1 MDCRLNAIVLM
12 LLLCTSVNKRMN
24 KKSMLNFVS
33 LCEKKF
39 ESTKKKFQKYLTLSG
54 ISVNLFLS
62 NLKFINLL
70 RCPKF
75 NGNDTN

>member
-1 MDCRLNAIVLM
+1 M
-12 LLLCTSVNKRMN
+12 LYI
-24 KKSMLNFVS
+24 VS

-39 ESTKKKFQKYLTLSG
+39 ESTKRNTLQKYLTLSG

>member
-1 MDCRLNAIVLM
+1 M
-12 LLLCTSVNKRMN
+12 LLVYVKRN
-24 KKSMLNFVS
+24 SKVQKRIH
-33 LCEKKF
+33 CK
-39 ESTKKKFQKYLTLSG
+39 KYLTLSG